1 MNKADL
7 EEKQERRMRYGFLA
21 LLLLVLGGSILWILL
36 FIQQFINCPKV
47 EIWAVLLPI

>member
-21 LLLLVLGGSILWILL
+21 LLLLYIRVWGRKRYGNI
-36 FIQQFINCPKV
+36 FV
-47 EIWAVLLPI
+47 YRVV